1 MPWAT
6 GGAFQSGGYRR
17 LLHHFRLRFAFGATI
32 RRTTYERGPIKA
44 LVWAIIDGITATPVM
59 CFMMLLASHPKI
71 MGRLTLP
78 FYLKILGWLAAG
90 IMALG
95 AAGMLLTSGK

>member
-1 MPWAT
+1 MA
-6 GGAFQSGGYRR
+6 
-17 LLHHFRLRFAFGATI
+17 
-32 RRTTYERGPIKA
+32 
-44 LVWAIIDGITATPVM
+44 PVM

-78 FYLKILGWLAAG
+78 FYLKILGWLATG
-90 IMALG
+90 IMALA